1 MVLIIIIGTFFT
13 SFLFMSS
20 ILLMIFNKNKP
31 VNKLKYFDEGYIDY
45 RYEEKKERKS
55 IIKSLS
61 KLVPNFK
68 FDTKIREYV
77 ELEIIRADLPLT
89 YNELIVIEFLI
100 SFTVG
105 ILIFLLTKNIIVALS
120 LSLSTFSFPS
130 IFMLKR
136 KIDRIK
142 KFDSQLSEAIV
153 VISNSLKAGYSFLQA
168 ISVVGEQ
175 IGDPLGKEFKRLLKE
190 MSLGLSEQEAFY
202 NLQRR
207 VPSQD
212 LNLLVNAI
220 LIQKD
225 IGGNL
230 AEILDNITDTI
241 RERQKLKNELKTLTA
256 QGKLTGI
263 IISMLPLFL
272 GAVIYVFNREYI
284 MLLFT
289 TKIGVGMLTL
299 SIFSEI
305 IGVFL
310 IMKIISVDL

>member
-1 MVLIIIIGTFFT
+1 
-13 SFLFMSS
+13 S

-168 ISVVGEQ
+168 ISVVG
-175 IGDPLGKEFKRLLKE
+175 
-190 MSLGLSEQEAFY
+190 
-202 NLQRR
+202 
-207 VPSQD
+207 
-212 LNLLVNAI
+212 
-220 LIQKD
+220 
-225 IGGNL
+225 
-230 AEILDNITDTI
+230 
-241 RERQKLKNELKTLTA
+241 
-256 QGKLTGI
+256 
-263 IISMLPLFL
+263 
-272 GAVIYVFNREYI
+272 
-284 MLLFT
+284 
-289 TKIGVGMLTL
+289 
-299 SIFSEI
+299 
-305 IGVFL
+305 
-310 IMKIISVDL
+310 